1 MGIFSSMF
9 ASTPAATTVPPPLAP
24 IRIPPPRNNN
34 SNANSNAN
42 ANEFNETEFNEE
54 QNGGRRRKSRKNRK
68 ARKNRKT
75 SRKNRS

>member
-9 ASTPAATTVPPPLAP
+9 ASSKTAPTVPPPLAP

-34 SNANSNAN
+34 NANQNAN
-42 ANEFNETEFNEE
+42 ANEFNDTEFNEE

-68 ARKNRKT
+68 ARKSRKA

>member
-1 MGIFSSMF
+1 MGVFSSMF
-9 ASTPAATTVPPPLAP
+9 ASTPAPATVPPKLAP

-34 SNANSNAN
+34 TNTNSNAN

-54 QNGGRRRKSRKNRK
+54 QNGGRRRKSRKSRK
-68 ARKNRKT
+68 NRKNRKT

>member
-1 MGIFSSMF
+1 MGVFSSMF
-9 ASTPAATTVPPPLAP
+9 ASTPAPATVPPKLAP

-34 SNANSNAN
+34 TNTNSNAN